1 MLGPSPRR
9 AHNAEGASPDAV
21 PRLPTGCSACRI
33 MQLAEECF
41 GGSRMQA
48 PDLRALV
55 SARIQQAVALRA
67 ALGLHCGQTAQATQQ
82 AQQAQQTTVFRLLNS
97 EGDRLS
103 GLIVDV
109 LGDHLVVS
117 SSGELLSSFGSANA
131 VLVVGLAAAGSL
143 RTVSDHGSAIAATL
157 LPPDSPRRSVPA
169 SRSGLGGAAAG
180 VRLRSA
186 AAAHRLDQHCVA
198 AIGGNAERGGLRTSR
213 AARGSGSSDHG

>member
-1 MLGPSPRR
+1 
-9 AHNAEGASPDAV
+9 
-21 PRLPTGCSACRI
+21 

-55 SARIQQAVALRA
+55 SSRIQQAVALRA

-82 AQQAQQTTVFRLLNS
+82 QAQEKQAQQVQQTQQTTVFRLLNS

-117 SSGELLSSFGSANA
+117 SSGELLLSFGSANA

-143 RTVSDHGSAIAATL
+143 RTVTYHVSIMHCHTAATR
-157 LPPDSPRRSVPA
+157 LPFCSCLVQRPGWSS
-169 SRSGLGGAAAG
+169 SG
-180 VRLRSA
+180 RPSA
-186 AAAHRLDQHCVA
+186 QRC
-198 AIGGNAERGGLRTSR
+198 
-213 AARGSGSSDHG
+213 GSTQA